1 MCAFFFL
8 LALAGGCYCVSL
20 SIMKYLVLVLFIFC
34 FELAAV
40 GQGEPAHLAPER
52 LCWVDSK
59 DFAER
64 DCSFLYEPGVR
75 VKINAPA
82 EGLMTPRKPVRLVF
96 YALPNGNSTEW
107 TFGKRMEEGDD
118 WHFDIQH
125 IGAQTRFLR
134 AVDTLHSYVVVY
146 LEAENRSWGAWRKAG
161 PGRDHIIKELVEQ
174 IALLF
179 SAGCSGEGC
188 SGAGCSSA
196 SCSSASRA
204 GAGCSGADCANQ
216 SMPQVE
222 LSSHSG
228 GGNFI
233 FGFMDACDS
242 LPDYLCRISFID
254 SDYNWDDERY
264 GPKLVRWLSGGAAA
278 TQHNT
283 SCVGPHNAAV
293 PATAAATHH
302 TAAVPATDAATHHT
316 AAVTATDAGTQ
327 HIGAR
332 PATQRQLFVACYKDY
347 VALYNGKPFV
357 SKKGGTWHRTKMMYN
372 YLRRHLEGAQWSRG
386 GGERAGQRGG
396 QCEPRAGQGA
406 KQCIVRRTWPCGE
419 KREEKCNWQHCG
431 QSNVTRTGQCYFYWK
446 KNREKKIYHTL
457 LVELNGFI
465 HSELVGTPL
474 EGDSYLFMG
483 PRAYDSPNFLR

>member
-1 MCAFFFL
+1 MKHYFWVLIIFSFVSA
-8 LALAGGCYCVSL
+8 AAG
-20 SIMKYLVLVLFIFC
+20 
-34 FELAAV
+34 
-40 GQGEPAHLAPER
+40 QQTPAQ

-64 DCSFLYEPGVR
+64 DCFFRYEPGVR
-75 VKINAPA
+75 VRINAPA
-82 EGLMTPRKPVRLVF
+82 ERLMTPRKPVRLIF

-161 PGRDHIIKELVEQ
+161 PGRDHIIKDLVEQ

-179 SAGCSGEGC
+179 SAGC
-188 SGAGCSSA
+188 AGA
-196 SCSSASRA
+196 SCA
-204 GAGCSGADCANQ
+204 GN
-216 SMPQVE
+216 SMPLVE
-222 LSSHSG
+222 LNSHSG

-264 GPKLVRWLSGGAAA
+264 GPKLVCWLSGGAAGNL
-278 TQHNT
+278 HNT
-283 SCVGPHNAAV
+283 SCAGPRN
-293 PATAAATHH
+293 T
-302 TAAVPATDAATHHT
+302 AVPATDAATHYS
-316 AAVTATDAGTQ
+316 
-327 HIGAR
+327 GAQ
-332 PATQRQLFVACYKDY
+332 PATPRQLFVACYKDY

-357 SKKGGTWHRTKMMYN
+357 SKKGGTWHRTQMMYN

-386 GGERAGQRGG
+386 AGES
-396 QCEPRAGQGA
+396 AGQGA

-419 KREEKCNWQHCG
+419 KREEKCNWQHGG
-431 QSNVTRTGQCYFYWK
+431 QCEEQRTGQCYFYWK
-446 KNREKKIYHTL
+446 KNREKKIYHTV

>member
-1 MCAFFFL
+1 MKHYFWVLIIFSF
-8 LALAGGCYCVSL
+8 VST
-20 SIMKYLVLVLFIFC
+20 
-34 FELAAV
+34 AV
-40 GQGEPAHLAPER
+40 GQGEPAHLAPAHLPAPAYLSAPAQ

-75 VKINAPA
+75 VRINAPA
-82 EGLMTPRKPVRLVF
+82 EGLMTPLKPVRLIF

-161 PGRDHIIKELVEQ
+161 PGRDHIIKDLVEQ

-179 SAGCSGEGC
+179 SANSSGANCAGSGC
-188 SGAGCSSA
+188 SGASSSGA
-196 SCSSASRA
+196 SS
-204 GAGCSGADCANQ
+204 SGADCAGN
-216 SMPQVE
+216 SMPLVE
-222 LSSHSG
+222 LNSHSG

-264 GPKLVRWLSGGAAA
+264 GPKLVRWLSGGAA
-278 TQHNT
+278 
-283 SCVGPHNAAV
+283 
-293 PATAAATHH
+293 
-302 TAAVPATDAATHHT
+302 
-316 AAVTATDAGTQ
+316 GTQ
-327 HIGAR
+327 HTGAQ
-332 PATQRQLFVACYKDY
+332 PATPRQLFVACYKDY

-386 GGERAGQRGG
+386 GGESAGQRG
-396 QCEPRAGQGA
+396 
-406 KQCIVRRTWPCGE
+406 KQCVVRRTWPCGE
-419 KREEKCNWQHCG
+419 KREEKCNWQHGG
-431 QSNVTRTGQCYFYWK
+431 QSNVPRTGQCYFYWK
-446 KNREKKIYHTL
+446 KNREKKIYHTV

>member
-1 MCAFFFL
+1 
-8 LALAGGCYCVSL
+8 
-20 SIMKYLVLVLFIFC
+20 MKYLVLVIFIFC

-40 GQGEPAHLAPER
+40 GQGEPAHLAPAHLPAPAYLSAPAL

-64 DCSFLYEPGVR
+64 DCFFRYEPGVR
-75 VKINAPA
+75 VRINAPA
-82 EGLMTPRKPVRLVF
+82 ERLMTPRKPVRLIF
-96 YALPNGNSTEW
+96 YTLPNGNSTEW
-107 TFGKRMEEGDD
+107 TFGKRMGQGDD

-134 AVDTLHSYVVVY
+134 AVDTLHNYVVVY

-161 PGRDHIIKELVEQ
+161 PGRDLIIKELVEQ

-179 SAGCSGEGC
+179 SADC
-188 SGAGCSSA
+188 SGAGCSGE
-196 SCSSASRA
+196 SS
-204 GAGCSGADCANQ
+204 SGADCAGN
-216 SMPQVE
+216 SMPLVE
-222 LSSHSG
+222 LNSHSG
-228 GGNFI
+228 GGDFI

-264 GPKLVRWLSGGAAA
+264 GPKLVCWLSGGAAGN
-278 TQHNT
+278 QHNS
-283 SCVGPHNAAV
+283 SCAGPRNTAV
-293 PATAAATHH
+293 L
-302 TAAVPATDAATHHT
+302 ATDAATP
-316 AAVTATDAGTQ
+316 
-327 HIGAR
+327 HIGGQ
-332 PATQRQLFVACYKDY
+332 PATPRQLFVACYKDY

-386 GGERAGQRGG
+386 GGESAGQRG
-396 QCEPRAGQGA
+396 
-406 KQCIVRRTWPCGE
+406 KQCIVRSAGSRGLQ
-419 KREEKCNWQHCG
+419 REVQRSG
-431 QSNVTRTGQCYFYWK
+431 QGTKKHIVRRGGSCAGQCYFYWK
-446 KNREKKIYHTL
+446 KNREKKIYHTV

>member
-1 MCAFFFL
+1 MKHYFWVLIIFSFVSA
-8 LALAGGCYCVSL
+8 AAG
-20 SIMKYLVLVLFIFC
+20 
-34 FELAAV
+34 
-40 GQGEPAHLAPER
+40 QQTPAQ

-75 VKINAPA
+75 VRINAPA
-82 EGLMTPRKPVRLVF
+82 EGLMTPRKPVRLIF

-107 TFGKRMEEGDD
+107 TFGKRMGQGDD

-161 PGRDHIIKELVEQ
+161 PGRDHIIKDLVEQ

-179 SAGCSGEGC
+179 SANS
-188 SGAGCSSA
+188 
-196 SCSSASRA
+196 
-204 GAGCSGADCANQ
+204 SGADCANQ

-222 LSSHSG
+222 LNSHSG

-264 GPKLVRWLSGGAAA
+264 GPKLVRWLSGGAAG
-278 TQHNT
+278 TPHNT
-283 SCVGPHNAAV
+283 SCAGPRN
-293 PATAAATHH
+293 T
-302 TAAVPATDAATHHT
+302 AVPATDAGNQHT
-316 AAVTATDAGTQ
+316 C
-327 HIGAR
+327 AR

-372 YLRRHLEGAQWSRG
+372 YLRRHLEGAQWSRD
-386 GGERAGQRGG
+386 GGESAGQRG
-396 QCEPRAGQGA
+396 

-419 KREEKCNWQHCG
+419 KREEKCNWQHGG
-431 QSNVTRTGQCYFYWK
+431 QCEEQRTGQCYFYWK
-446 KNREKKIYHTL
+446 KNREKKIYHTV

-465 HSELVGTPL
+465 HSELVGTPQ

>member
-1 MCAFFFL
+1 
-8 LALAGGCYCVSL
+8 
-20 SIMKYLVLVLFIFC
+20 
-34 FELAAV
+34 
-40 GQGEPAHLAPER
+40 
-52 LCWVDSK
+52 
-59 DFAER
+59 
-64 DCSFLYEPGVR
+64 
-75 VKINAPA
+75 
-82 EGLMTPRKPVRLVF
+82 MTPRKPVRLIF

-107 TFGKRMEEGDD
+107 TFGKRMEQGDD

-161 PGRDHIIKELVEQ
+161 PGRDHIIKDLVEQ

-179 SAGCSGEGC
+179 SANS
-188 SGAGCSSA
+188 SGANC
-196 SCSSASRA
+196 A
-204 GAGCSGADCANQ
+204 GAGCSGASSSGASSSGADCAGN
-216 SMPQVE
+216 SMPLVE
-222 LSSHSG
+222 LNSHSG
-228 GGNFI
+228 GGDFI

-264 GPKLVRWLSGGAAA
+264 GPKLVCWLSGGAAGN
-278 TQHNT
+278 QHNS
-283 SCVGPHNAAV
+283 SCAGPRNTAV
-293 PATAAATHH
+293 L
-302 TAAVPATDAATHHT
+302 ATDAATP
-316 AAVTATDAGTQ
+316 
-327 HIGAR
+327 HIGGQ
-332 PATQRQLFVACYKDY
+332 PATPRQLFVACYKDY

-386 GGERAGQRGG
+386 GGESAGQRG
-396 QCEPRAGQGA
+396 EQGA
-406 KQCIVRRTWPCGE
+406 KQCIVRRA
-419 KREEKCNWQHCG
+419 
-431 QSNVTRTGQCYFYWK
+431 GQCYFYCK
-446 KNREKKIYHTL
+446 KNREKKIYHTV

>member
-1 MCAFFFL
+1 MKHYFWVLIIFSFVSTA
-8 LALAGGCYCVSL
+8 AG
-20 SIMKYLVLVLFIFC
+20 
-34 FELAAV
+34 
-40 GQGEPAHLAPER
+40 QQTPAQ

-75 VKINAPA
+75 VRINAPA
-82 EGLMTPRKPVRLVF
+82 EVLMTPRKPVRLIF

-107 TFGKRMEEGDD
+107 TFGKRMEQGDD

-125 IGAQTRFLR
+125 IGAQSRFLR
-134 AVDTLHSYVVVY
+134 AMDTLHSYVVVY

-161 PGRDHIIKELVEQ
+161 PWRDHIIKELVEQ

-264 GPKLVRWLSGGAAA
+264 GPKLVRWLSGGDAGN
-278 TQHNT
+278 QHNS
-283 SCVGPHNAAV
+283 SCAGPRNTAV
-293 PATAAATHH
+293 PATDAATHH
-302 TAAVPATDAATHHT
+302 TAAVPATDAATHQT
-316 AAVTATDAGTQ
+316 
-327 HIGAR
+327 GAQ
-332 PATQRQLFVACYKDY
+332 PATPRQLFVACYKDY

-372 YLRRHLEGAQWSRG
+372 YLRRHLKGAQWSRG
-386 GGERAGQRGG
+386 GGDS
-396 QCEPRAGQGA
+396 AGQGA
-406 KQCIVRRTWPCGE
+406 KQCIVRRTWPFGE
-419 KREEKCNWQHCG
+419 KREEKSNWQHGG
-431 QSNVTRTGQCYFYWK
+431 QSNVPRTGQCYFYWK
-446 KNREKKIYHTL
+446 KNREKKIYHTV

>member
-1 MCAFFFL
+1 
-8 LALAGGCYCVSL
+8 
-20 SIMKYLVLVLFIFC
+20 
-34 FELAAV
+34 
-40 GQGEPAHLAPER
+40 
-52 LCWVDSK
+52 
-59 DFAER
+59 
-64 DCSFLYEPGVR
+64 
-75 VKINAPA
+75 
-82 EGLMTPRKPVRLVF
+82 MTPRKPVRLIF

-107 TFGKRMEEGDD
+107 TFGKRMEQGDD

-161 PGRDHIIKELVEQ
+161 PGRDHIIKDLVEQ

-179 SAGCSGEGC
+179 SAGC
-188 SGAGCSSA
+188 AGA
-196 SCSSASRA
+196 SCA
-204 GAGCSGADCANQ
+204 GN
-216 SMPQVE
+216 SMPLVE
-222 LSSHSG
+222 LNSHSG
-228 GGNFI
+228 GGDFI

-264 GPKLVRWLSGGAAA
+264 GPKLVRWLSGGDTAN
-278 TQHNT
+278 QHT
-283 SCVGPHNAAV
+283 
-293 PATAAATHH
+293 
-302 TAAVPATDAATHHT
+302 
-316 AAVTATDAGTQ
+316 
-327 HIGAR
+327 GAQ

-386 GGERAGQRGG
+386 GGESAGQRGK
-396 QCEPRAGQGA
+396 QGA

-419 KREEKCNWQHCG
+419 KREEKCNWQHGG
-431 QSNVTRTGQCYFYWK
+431 QSNVPRTGQCYFYWK
-446 KNREKKIYHTL
+446 KNREKKIYHTVL
-457 LVELNGFI
+457 LELNGFI

>member
-1 MCAFFFL
+1 MKHYFWVLIIFSFVSTA
-8 LALAGGCYCVSL
+8 AG
-20 SIMKYLVLVLFIFC
+20 
-34 FELAAV
+34 
-40 GQGEPAHLAPER
+40 QQTPAQ
-52 LCWVDSK
+52 LCWGDSK

-64 DCSFLYEPGVR
+64 DCYFRYEPGVR
-75 VKINAPA
+75 VRINAPA
-82 EGLMTPRKPVRLVF
+82 EGLMTPRKPVRLIF

-146 LEAENRSWGAWRKAG
+146 LEAEKRSWGAWRKAG
-161 PGRDHIIKELVEQ
+161 PGRDLIIKELVEQ

-179 SAGCSGEGC
+179 SS
-188 SGAGCSSA
+188 GCSSA
-196 SCSSASRA
+196 SCS
-204 GAGCSGADCANQ
+204 GADCAGN
-216 SMPQVE
+216 SMPLVE
-222 LSSHSG
+222 LNSHSG

-264 GPKLVRWLSGGAAA
+264 GPKLVRWLSGGAAG
-278 TQHNT
+278 TPHNT
-283 SCVGPHNAAV
+283 SCAGPRN
-293 PATAAATHH
+293 T
-302 TAAVPATDAATHHT
+302 
-316 AAVTATDAGTQ
+316 AVTATDAGNQ
-327 HIGAR
+327 HTCAR

-386 GGERAGQRGG
+386 GGERAGKRAEQREPRAG
-396 QCEPRAGQGA
+396 QCEPRAGQRA
-406 KQCIVRRTWPCGE
+406 KQCIVRRA
-419 KREEKCNWQHCG
+419 
-431 QSNVTRTGQCYFYWK
+431 GQCYFYWK
-446 KNREKKIYHTL
+446 KNREKKIYHTV

-465 HSELVGTPL
+465 HSELVWTPQ
-474 EGDSYLFMG
+474 EGESYLFMG

>member
-1 MCAFFFL
+1 MKHYFWVLIIFSFVSTAAGQQAPAQQL
-8 LALAGGCYCVSL
+8 SPAL
-20 SIMKYLVLVLFIFC
+20 
-34 FELAAV
+34 
-40 GQGEPAHLAPER
+40 

-64 DCSFLYEPGVR
+64 DCFFRYEPGVR

-82 EGLMTPRKPVRLVF
+82 EGLMTPRKPVRLIF

-161 PGRDHIIKELVEQ
+161 PGRDHIIKALVEQ

-179 SAGCSGEGC
+179 SAGCSSASCAGAGC
-188 SGAGCSSA
+188 SGAGCSGA
-196 SCSSASRA
+196 SS
-204 GAGCSGADCANQ
+204 SGADCANQ

-222 LSSHSG
+222 LNSHSG

-242 LPDYLCRISFID
+242 LPDYLWRISFID

-264 GPKLVRWLSGGAAA
+264 GPKLVRWLSGGDAGN
-278 TQHNT
+278 QHNS
-283 SCVGPHNAAV
+283 SCAGPRNTAV
-293 PATAAATHH
+293 L
-302 TAAVPATDAATHHT
+302 ATDAATP
-316 AAVTATDAGTQ
+316 
-327 HIGAR
+327 HIGGQ
-332 PATQRQLFVACYKDY
+332 PATPRQLFVACYKDY

-386 GGERAGQRGG
+386 GGESAGQRG
-396 QCEPRAGQGA
+396 
-406 KQCIVRRTWPCGE
+406 KQCVVRRTWPCGE
-419 KREEKCNWQHCG
+419 KREEKCNWQHGG
-431 QSNVTRTGQCYFYWK
+431 QREEQRTGQCYFYWK
-446 KNREKKIYHTL
+446 KNREKKIYHTV

-465 HSELVGTPL
+465 HSELVGTPQ

>member
-1 MCAFFFL
+1 MKHYFWVLIIFSF
-8 LALAGGCYCVSL
+8 VST
-20 SIMKYLVLVLFIFC
+20 
-34 FELAAV
+34 AV
-40 GQGEPAHLAPER
+40 GQGEPAHLTPAHLPAPAYLSAPAL

-64 DCSFLYEPGVR
+64 DCFFRYEPGVR
-75 VKINAPA
+75 VRINAPA
-82 EGLMTPRKPVRLVF
+82 ERLMTPRKPVRLIF
-96 YALPNGNSTEW
+96 YTLPNGNSTEW
-107 TFGKRMEEGDD
+107 TFGKRMEQGDD

-179 SAGCSGEGC
+179 SAAC
-188 SGAGCSSA
+188 AGA
-196 SCSSASRA
+196 SCA
-204 GAGCSGADCANQ
+204 GAA
-216 SMPQVE
+216 MPLVE
-222 LSSHSG
+222 LNSHSG
-228 GGNFI
+228 GGDFI

-264 GPKLVRWLSGGAAA
+264 GPKLVCWLSGGAAGN
-278 TQHNT
+278 QHNS
-283 SCVGPHNAAV
+283 SCAGPRNTAV
-293 PATAAATHH
+293 L
-302 TAAVPATDAATHHT
+302 ATDAATP
-316 AAVTATDAGTQ
+316 
-327 HIGAR
+327 HIGGQ
-332 PATQRQLFVACYKDY
+332 PATPRQLFVACYKDY

-372 YLRRHLEGAQWSRG
+372 YLRKHLEGAQWSRG
-386 GGERAGQRGG
+386 AGES
-396 QCEPRAGQGA
+396 AGQGS
-406 KQCIVRRTWPCGE
+406 KQCIVRSAGSRGLQ
-419 KREEKCNWQHCG
+419 REVQRSG
-431 QSNVTRTGQCYFYWK
+431 QGTKKHIVRRGGSCAGQCYFYWK
-446 KNREKKIYHTL
+446 KNREKKIYHTV

>member
-1 MCAFFFL
+1 MKHYFWVLIIFSF
-8 LALAGGCYCVSL
+8 VST
-20 SIMKYLVLVLFIFC
+20 
-34 FELAAV
+34 AV
-40 GQGEPAHLAPER
+40 GQGEPAHLAPAHLAVSAHLAPTQQQLTPAQ

-75 VKINAPA
+75 VRINAPA
-82 EGLMTPRKPVRLVF
+82 EGLMTPRKPVRLIF

-146 LEAENRSWGAWRKAG
+146 LEAENRTWGAWRKAG
-161 PGRDHIIKELVEQ
+161 PGRDLIIKQLVEQ
-174 IALLF
+174 IASLF
-179 SAGCSGEGC
+179 SS
-188 SGAGCSSA
+188 GCSSA
-196 SCSSASRA
+196 GCA
-204 GAGCSGADCANQ
+204 GAA
-216 SMPQVE
+216 MPLVE
-222 LSSHSG
+222 LNSHSG

-242 LPDYLCRISFID
+242 LPDYLWRISFID

-264 GPKLVRWLSGGAAA
+264 GTKLVRWLSGGAAG
-278 TQHNT
+278 TPHNT
-283 SCVGPHNAAV
+283 SCAGPRN
-293 PATAAATHH
+293 T
-302 TAAVPATDAATHHT
+302 
-316 AAVTATDAGTQ
+316 AVTATDAGNP
-327 HIGAR
+327 HIGAQ

-357 SKKGGTWHRTKMMYN
+357 SKKGGTWHRTQMMYN
-372 YLRRHLEGAQWSRG
+372 YLRKHLEGAQWSRG
-386 GGERAGQRGG
+386 AGES
-396 QCEPRAGQGA
+396 AGQGA

-419 KREEKCNWQHCG
+419 KREEKCNWQHGG
-431 QSNVTRTGQCYFYWK
+431 QREEQRTGQCYFYWK
-446 KNREKKIYHTL
+446 KNREKKIYHTV

-465 HSELVGTPL
+465 HSELVGTPQ

>member
-1 MCAFFFL
+1 
-8 LALAGGCYCVSL
+8 
-20 SIMKYLVLVLFIFC
+20 MKYLVLVLFIFC
-34 FELAAV
+34 FESAAVGQQAPAHLAPTQQQLAAAGQQAPTHLVTAQQQLAAV
-40 GQGEPAHLAPER
+40 GQKAPAHLPPAQ

-64 DCSFLYEPGVR
+64 DYSFLYEPGVR
-75 VKINAPA
+75 VRINAPA
-82 EGLMTPRKPVRLVF
+82 EGLMTPRKPVRLIF

-161 PGRDHIIKELVEQ
+161 PGRDLIIKQLVEQ

-179 SAGCSGEGC
+179 SANSSGANCAGAGC
-188 SGAGCSSA
+188 SGAGCSGA
-196 SCSSASRA
+196 SSSGASS
-204 GAGCSGADCANQ
+204 SGADCDGN

-222 LSSHSG
+222 LNSHSG

-264 GPKLVRWLSGGAAA
+264 GPKLVRWLSGGDAGNQHNSSCAGPRNTA
-278 TQHNT
+278 VTATATGTQHT
-283 SCVGPHNAAV
+283 GAQ
-293 PATAAATHH
+293 
-302 TAAVPATDAATHHT
+302 PATDAGNQHT
-316 AAVTATDAGTQ
+316 
-327 HIGAR
+327 GAQ
-332 PATQRQLFVACYKDY
+332 PATPRQLFVACYKDY

-372 YLRRHLEGAQWSRG
+372 YLRRHLKGAQWSRG
-386 GGERAGQRGG
+386 GGESAGQGGG
-396 QCEPRAGQGA
+396 QCEPRVGQSGGQSEPRGGQFEHRARQGA
-406 KQCIVRRTWPCGE
+406 KQCIVRRG
-419 KREEKCNWQHCG
+419 G
-431 QSNVTRTGQCYFYWK
+431 SYAGQCYFYWK
-446 KNREKKIYHTL
+446 KNREKKIYHTV

-474 EGDSYLFMG
+474 EGDSYLFMA

>member
-1 MCAFFFL
+1 MKHYFWVLIIFSFVSA
-8 LALAGGCYCVSL
+8 AAG
-20 SIMKYLVLVLFIFC
+20 
-34 FELAAV
+34 
-40 GQGEPAHLAPER
+40 QQTPAQ

-75 VKINAPA
+75 VRINAPA
-82 EGLMTPRKPVRLVF
+82 EGLMTPRKPVRLIF

-107 TFGKRMEEGDD
+107 TFGKRMEQGDD
-118 WHFDIQH
+118 WHCDIQH

-161 PGRDHIIKELVEQ
+161 PGRDLIIKDLVEQ
-174 IALLF
+174 IALLL
-179 SAGCSGEGC
+179 SAGCA
-188 SGAGCSSA
+188 GAG
-196 SCSSASRA
+196 RA
-204 GAGCSGADCANQ
+204 GAA
-216 SMPQVE
+216 MPLVE
-222 LSSHSG
+222 LNSHSG

-264 GPKLVRWLSGGAAA
+264 GPKLVRWLSGGDAGN
-278 TQHNT
+278 QHIGAQ
-283 SCVGPHNAAV
+283 S
-293 PATAAATHH
+293 
-302 TAAVPATDAATHHT
+302 ATDAATHHT
-316 AAVTATDAGTQ
+316 
-327 HIGAR
+327 GAQ
-332 PATQRQLFVACYKDY
+332 PATQRQLFVACYKDF

-357 SKKGGTWHRTKMMYN
+357 SKKGGTWHRTQMMYN

-386 GGERAGQRGG
+386 GGESAGKRAEQREPRAG
-396 QCEPRAGQGA
+396 QCEPRAGQRA
-406 KQCIVRRTWPCGE
+406 KQCIVRRA
-419 KREEKCNWQHCG
+419 
-431 QSNVTRTGQCYFYWK
+431 GQCYFYWK
-446 KNREKKIYHTL
+446 KNREKKIYHTV

-465 HSELVGTPL
+465 HSELVGTPQ

>member
-1 MCAFFFL
+1 MKHYFWVLIIFSF
-8 LALAGGCYCVSL
+8 VST
-20 SIMKYLVLVLFIFC
+20 
-34 FELAAV
+34 AV
-40 GQGEPAHLAPER
+40 GQGEPAHLAPAHLPAPAYLSAPAL

-64 DCSFLYEPGVR
+64 DCFFRYEPGVR
-75 VKINAPA
+75 VRINAPA

-134 AVDTLHSYVVVY
+134 AVDTLHNYVVVY

-161 PGRDHIIKELVEQ
+161 PGRDLIIRQLVEQ

-179 SAGCSGEGC
+179 SSGCSCVSC
-188 SGAGCSSA
+188 SSADCSSA
-196 SCSSASRA
+196 SCA
-204 GAGCSGADCANQ
+204 GASCSGASCSGADCAGN

-222 LSSHSG
+222 LNSHSG

-264 GPKLVRWLSGGAAA
+264 GPKLVRWLSGGDTGNLHIGA
-278 TQHNT
+278 Q
-283 SCVGPHNAAV
+283 
-293 PATAAATHH
+293 
-302 TAAVPATDAATHHT
+302 PATDAATHHT

-327 HIGAR
+327 HIGAQ

-347 VALYNGKPFV
+347 VALYNGKPFI

-372 YLRRHLEGAQWSRG
+372 YLRRHLEGAQWSHD
-386 GGERAGQRGG
+386 GGESAGQRGG
-396 QCEPRAGQGA
+396 QCEPRVGQSGGQSEPRGGQFEHRARQGA
-406 KQCIVRRTWPCGE
+406 KQCIVRRG
-419 KREEKCNWQHCG
+419 G
-431 QSNVTRTGQCYFYWK
+431 SYAGQCYFYWK
-446 KNREKKIYHTL
+446 KNREKKIYHTV

-483 PRAYDSPNFLR
+483 PRSYDSPNFLR

>member
-1 MCAFFFL
+1 MDL
-8 LALAGGCYCVSL
+8 PSKVPPALPRGCYCVSL
-20 SIMKYLVLVLFIFC
+20 CVMKHYFWVLIIFS
-34 FELAAV
+34 FVSAAA
-40 GQGEPAHLAPER
+40 GQQTPAQ

-75 VKINAPA
+75 VRINAPA
-82 EGLMTPRKPVRLVF
+82 EGLMTPRKPVRLIF

-161 PGRDHIIKELVEQ
+161 PGRDLIIKELVEQ
-174 IALLF
+174 IASLF
-179 SAGCSGEGC
+179 SS
-188 SGAGCSSA
+188 GCSSA
-196 SCSSASRA
+196 SCA
-204 GAGCSGADCANQ
+204 GAA
-216 SMPQVE
+216 MPLVE
-222 LSSHSG
+222 LNSHSG

-264 GPKLVRWLSGGAAA
+264 GPKLVRWLSGGDAGN
-278 TQHNT
+278 QHNT
-283 SCVGPHNAAV
+283 SCAGPRN
-293 PATAAATHH
+293 T
-302 TAAVPATDAATHHT
+302 AVPATDAATHHT
-316 AAVTATDAGTQ
+316 ATVPATDAATP
-327 HIGAR
+327 HIGGQ
-332 PATQRQLFVACYKDY
+332 PATPRQLFVACYKDY

-357 SKKGGTWHRTKMMYN
+357 SKKGGTWHRTQMMYN

-386 GGERAGQRGG
+386 AGES
-396 QCEPRAGQGA
+396 AGQGA

-419 KREEKCNWQHCG
+419 KREEKCNWQHGG
-431 QSNVTRTGQCYFYWK
+431 QREEQRTGQCYFYWK
-446 KNREKKIYHTL
+446 KNREKKIYHTV

>member
-1 MCAFFFL
+1 MKHYFWVLIIFSFVSA
-8 LALAGGCYCVSL
+8 AAG
-20 SIMKYLVLVLFIFC
+20 
-34 FELAAV
+34 
-40 GQGEPAHLAPER
+40 QQTPAQ

-75 VKINAPA
+75 VRINAPA
-82 EGLMTPRKPVRLVF
+82 EGLMTPRKPVRLIF

-134 AVDTLHSYVVVY
+134 AVDTLHSYVAVY

-161 PGRDHIIKELVEQ
+161 PGRDLIIKQLVEQ

-179 SAGCSGEGC
+179 SADC
-188 SGAGCSSA
+188 SGAGCSGE
-196 SCSSASRA
+196 SS
-204 GAGCSGADCANQ
+204 SGADCAGN
-216 SMPQVE
+216 SMPLVE
-222 LSSHSG
+222 LNSHSG

-254 SDYNWDDERY
+254 SDYNWNDERY
-264 GPKLVRWLSGGAAA
+264 GLKLVRWLSGGAA
-278 TQHNT
+278 
-283 SCVGPHNAAV
+283 G
-293 PATAAATHH
+293 THH
-302 TAAVPATDAATHHT
+302 TGAQPAT
-316 AAVTATDAGTQ
+316 
-327 HIGAR
+327 
-332 PATQRQLFVACYKDY
+332 PRQLFVACYKDY

-372 YLRRHLEGAQWSRG
+372 YLRKHLEGAQWSRG
-386 GGERAGQRGG
+386 AGDSAVQSGG
-396 QCEPRAGQGA
+396 QCEPRAVQGA
-406 KQCIVRRTWPCGE
+406 KQCIVRRA
-419 KREEKCNWQHCG
+419 
-431 QSNVTRTGQCYFYWK
+431 GQCYFYWK
-446 KNREKKIYHTL
+446 KNREKKIYHTV

-465 HSELVGTPL
+465 HSELVGTPQ

>member
-1 MCAFFFL
+1 MKHYFWVLIIFSF
-8 LALAGGCYCVSL
+8 VST
-20 SIMKYLVLVLFIFC
+20 
-34 FELAAV
+34 AV
-40 GQGEPAHLAPER
+40 GQGEPAHLAPAHLPAPAYLSAPAL

-64 DCSFLYEPGVR
+64 DCFFRYEPGVR
-75 VKINAPA
+75 VRINAPA
-82 EGLMTPRKPVRLVF
+82 ERLMTPRKPVRLIF
-96 YALPNGNSTEW
+96 YTLPNGNSTEW
-107 TFGKRMEEGDD
+107 TFGKRMEQGDD

-161 PGRDHIIKELVEQ
+161 PGRDLIIKDLVEQ

-179 SAGCSGEGC
+179 SAGC
-188 SGAGCSSA
+188 AGA
-196 SCSSASRA
+196 SCA
-204 GAGCSGADCANQ
+204 GN
-216 SMPQVE
+216 SMPLVE
-222 LSSHSG
+222 LNSHSG
-228 GGNFI
+228 GGDFI

-264 GPKLVRWLSGGAAA
+264 GPKLVCWLSGGAAGN
-278 TQHNT
+278 QHNS
-283 SCVGPHNAAV
+283 SCAGPRNTAV
-293 PATAAATHH
+293 L
-302 TAAVPATDAATHHT
+302 ATDAATP
-316 AAVTATDAGTQ
+316 
-327 HIGAR
+327 HIGGQ
-332 PATQRQLFVACYKDY
+332 PATPRQLFVACYKDY

-386 GGERAGQRGG
+386 GGESAGQRG
-396 QCEPRAGQGA
+396 
-406 KQCIVRRTWPCGE
+406 KQCIVRSAGSRGLQ
-419 KREEKCNWQHCG
+419 REVQRSG
-431 QSNVTRTGQCYFYWK
+431 QGTKKHIVRRGGSCAGQCYFYWK

-465 HSELVGTPL
+465 HSELVGTPQ
-474 EGDSYLFMG
+474 EGESYLFMG

>member
-1 MCAFFFL
+1 MDL
-8 LALAGGCYCVSL
+8 PSKVPPALPRGCYCVSL
-20 SIMKYLVLVLFIFC
+20 CVMKHYFWVLIIFS
-34 FELAAV
+34 FVSAAA
-40 GQGEPAHLAPER
+40 GQQTPAQ

-75 VKINAPA
+75 VRINAPA
-82 EGLMTPRKPVRLVF
+82 EGLMTPRKPVRLIF

-161 PGRDHIIKELVEQ
+161 PGRDLIIKELVEQ
-174 IALLF
+174 IASLF
-179 SAGCSGEGC
+179 SS
-188 SGAGCSSA
+188 GCSSA
-196 SCSSASRA
+196 SCA
-204 GAGCSGADCANQ
+204 GAA
-216 SMPQVE
+216 MPLVE
-222 LSSHSG
+222 LNSHSG

-264 GPKLVRWLSGGAAA
+264 GPKLVRWLSGGDAGN
-278 TQHNT
+278 QHNS
-283 SCVGPHNAAV
+283 SCAGPRN
-293 PATAAATHH
+293 T
-302 TAAVPATDAATHHT
+302 AVPATDAGNQHT
-316 AAVTATDAGTQ
+316 
-327 HIGAR
+327 GAQ
-332 PATQRQLFVACYKDY
+332 PATPRQLFVACYKDY

-357 SKKGGTWHRTKMMYN
+357 SQKGGTWHRTKMMYN

-386 GGERAGQRGG
+386 AGES
-396 QCEPRAGQGA
+396 AGQGA

-419 KREEKCNWQHCG
+419 KREEKCNWQHGG
-431 QSNVTRTGQCYFYWK
+431 QREEQRTGQCYFYWK
-446 KNREKKIYHTL
+446 KNREKKIYHTV

>member
-1 MCAFFFL
+1 
-8 LALAGGCYCVSL
+8 
-20 SIMKYLVLVLFIFC
+20 
-34 FELAAV
+34 
-40 GQGEPAHLAPER
+40 
-52 LCWVDSK
+52 
-59 DFAER
+59 
-64 DCSFLYEPGVR
+64 
-75 VKINAPA
+75 
-82 EGLMTPRKPVRLVF
+82 MTPRKPVRLIF

-107 TFGKRMEEGDD
+107 TFGKRIEQGDD

-134 AVDTLHSYVVVY
+134 AVDILHSYVVVY

-188 SGAGCSSA
+188 SGEGCSGAGCSSA
-196 SCSSASRA
+196 SCA

-222 LSSHSG
+222 LNSHSG

-264 GPKLVRWLSGGAAA
+264 GPKLVRWLSGGDAGN
-278 TQHNT
+278 QHNT
-283 SCVGPHNAAV
+283 SCAGPRN
-293 PATAAATHH
+293 T
-302 TAAVPATDAATHHT
+302 AVPATDAATHHT
-316 AAVTATDAGTQ
+316 AAVPATDAGNQ
-327 HIGAR
+327 HTGAQ
-332 PATQRQLFVACYKDY
+332 PATPRQLFVACYKDY

-386 GGERAGQRGG
+386 AGESAGQRGG

-406 KQCIVRRTWPCGE
+406 KQCVVRRTWPCGE
-419 KREEKCNWQHCG
+419 KCEDKCNWQHGG
-431 QSNVTRTGQCYFYWK
+431 QREEQRTGQCYFYWK
-446 KNREKKIYHTL
+446 KNREKKIYHTV

-483 PRAYDSPNFLR
+483 PRAYYSPNFLR

>member
-1 MCAFFFL
+1 
-8 LALAGGCYCVSL
+8 
-20 SIMKYLVLVLFIFC
+20 
-34 FELAAV
+34 
-40 GQGEPAHLAPER
+40 
-52 LCWVDSK
+52 
-59 DFAER
+59 
-64 DCSFLYEPGVR
+64 
-75 VKINAPA
+75 
-82 EGLMTPRKPVRLVF
+82 MTPRKPVRLIF

-107 TFGKRMEEGDD
+107 TFGKRMEQGDD

-179 SAGCSGEGC
+179 SS
-188 SGAGCSSA
+188 GCSSA
-196 SCSSASRA
+196 SCA
-204 GAGCSGADCANQ
+204 GADCAGN
-216 SMPQVE
+216 SMPLVE
-222 LSSHSG
+222 LNSHSG

-264 GPKLVRWLSGGAAA
+264 GPKLVRWLSGGDAGN
-278 TQHNT
+278 QHNT
-283 SCVGPHNAAV
+283 PCDGPRN
-293 PATAAATHH
+293 T
-302 TAAVPATDAATHHT
+302 AVPATDAATHHT

-327 HIGAR
+327 HIGAQ
-332 PATQRQLFVACYKDY
+332 PATPRQLFVACYKDY

-372 YLRRHLEGAQWSRG
+372 YLRRHLKGAQWSRG
-386 GGERAGQRGG
+386 GGDSAGQRGG
-396 QCEPRAGQGA
+396 QCEPRVGQRGGQSEPRGGQFEHRAGQGT
-406 KQCIVRRTWPCGE
+406 KKHIVRRGGSCA
-419 KREEKCNWQHCG
+419 
-431 QSNVTRTGQCYFYWK
+431 GQCYFYWK
-446 KNREKKIYHTL
+446 KNREKKIYHTV

>member
-1 MCAFFFL
+1 
-8 LALAGGCYCVSL
+8 
-20 SIMKYLVLVLFIFC
+20 MKYLVLVIFIFC
-34 FELAAV
+34 FESASV
-40 GQGEPAHLAPER
+40 GQGASAHLAPAHLPAPAYLSAPAQ

-75 VKINAPA
+75 VRINAPA
-82 EGLMTPRKPVRLVF
+82 EVLMTPRKPVRLIF

-107 TFGKRMEEGDD
+107 TFGKRMEQGDD

-125 IGAQTRFLR
+125 IGAQSRFLR
-134 AVDTLHSYVVVY
+134 AMDTLHSYVVVY

-161 PGRDHIIKELVEQ
+161 PWRDHIIKELVEQ

-179 SAGCSGEGC
+179 SANS
-188 SGAGCSSA
+188 
-196 SCSSASRA
+196 
-204 GAGCSGADCANQ
+204 SGADCANQ

-222 LSSHSG
+222 LNSHSG

-264 GPKLVRWLSGGAAA
+264 GPKLVRWLSGG
-278 TQHNT
+278 
-283 SCVGPHNAAV
+283 
-293 PATAAATHH
+293 
-302 TAAVPATDAATHHT
+302 
-316 AAVTATDAGTQ
+316 DAGNP
-327 HIGAR
+327 HIGAQ

-372 YLRRHLEGAQWSRG
+372 YLRRHLKGAQWSRG
-386 GGERAGQRGG
+386 GGDSAGQRGG
-396 QCEPRAGQGA
+396 QCEPRVGQSGGQSEPRGGQFEHRARQGA
-406 KQCIVRRTWPCGE
+406 KQCIVRRG
-419 KREEKCNWQHCG
+419 G
-431 QSNVTRTGQCYFYWK
+431 SYAGQCYFYWK
-446 KNREKKIYHTL
+446 KNREKKIYHTV

-465 HSELVGTPL
+465 HSELVGTPQ

>member
-1 MCAFFFL
+1 MKHYFWVLIIFSFVSTA
-8 LALAGGCYCVSL
+8 AGQQTPAQQL
-20 SIMKYLVLVLFIFC
+20 S
-34 FELAAV
+34 
-40 GQGEPAHLAPER
+40 PAQ

-64 DCSFLYEPGVR
+64 DCYFRYEPGVR
-75 VKINAPA
+75 VRINAPA
-82 EGLMTPRKPVRLVF
+82 EGLMTPRKPVRLIF

-134 AVDTLHSYVVVY
+134 TVDTLHSYVVVY

-161 PGRDHIIKELVEQ
+161 PGRDLIIKQLVEQ

-179 SAGCSGEGC
+179 SANS
-188 SGAGCSSA
+188 SGANCAGA
-196 SCSSASRA
+196 SCA
-204 GAGCSGADCANQ
+204 GADCANQ

-222 LSSHSG
+222 LNSHSG

-242 LPDYLCRISFID
+242 LPDYLWHISFID
-254 SDYNWDDERY
+254 SDYNWDDEHY
-264 GPKLVRWLSGGAAA
+264 GPKLVRWLSGG
-278 TQHNT
+278 
-283 SCVGPHNAAV
+283 
-293 PATAAATHH
+293 
-302 TAAVPATDAATHHT
+302 
-316 AAVTATDAGTQ
+316 DAGNP
-327 HIGAR
+327 HIGGQ

-357 SKKGGTWHRTKMMYN
+357 SKKGGTWHRTQMMYN
-372 YLRRHLEGAQWSRG
+372 YLRKHLEGAQWSRS
-386 GGERAGQRGG
+386 GGEYAGQRT
-396 QCEPRAGQGA
+396 
-406 KQCIVRRTWPCGE
+406 KQCIVR
-419 KREEKCNWQHCG
+419 
-431 QSNVTRTGQCYFYWK
+431 RTGQCYFYWK
-446 KNREKKIYHTL
+446 KNREKKIYHTV

>member
-1 MCAFFFL
+1 MKHYFWVLIIFSFVSA
-8 LALAGGCYCVSL
+8 AAGQQTP
-20 SIMKYLVLVLFIFC
+20 
-34 FELAAV
+34 AQQA
-40 GQGEPAHLAPER
+40 PAHLAPAHLPAPAQ

-75 VKINAPA
+75 VRINAPA
-82 EGLMTPRKPVRLVF
+82 EELMTSRKPVRLIF

-107 TFGKRMEEGDD
+107 TFGKRMGQGDD

-161 PGRDHIIKELVEQ
+161 PGRDLIIKDLVEQ

-179 SAGCSGEGC
+179 SAGC
-188 SGAGCSSA
+188 AGA
-196 SCSSASRA
+196 SCA
-204 GAGCSGADCANQ
+204 GAA
-216 SMPQVE
+216 MPLVE
-222 LSSHSG
+222 LNSHSG

-264 GPKLVRWLSGGAAA
+264 GPKLVRWLSGGDAGN
-278 TQHNT
+278 QHT
-283 SCVGPHNAAV
+283 GAQP
-293 PATAAATHH
+293 
-302 TAAVPATDAATHHT
+302 
-316 AAVTATDAGTQ
+316 ATDAGTQ
-327 HIGAR
+327 HTGAQ
-332 PATQRQLFVACYKDY
+332 PATPRQLFVACYKDY

-357 SKKGGTWHRTKMMYN
+357 SQKGGTWHRTKMMYN
-372 YLRRHLEGAQWSRG
+372 YLRKHLEGAQWSRG
-386 GGERAGQRGG
+386 AGESAGQRG
-396 QCEPRAGQGA
+396 

-419 KREEKCNWQHCG
+419 KREEKCNWQHGG
-431 QSNVTRTGQCYFYWK
+431 QCEEQRTGQCYFYWK
-446 KNREKKIYHTL
+446 KNREKKIYHTV

-465 HSELVGTPL
+465 HSELVGTPQ

>member
-1 MCAFFFL
+1 
-8 LALAGGCYCVSL
+8 
-20 SIMKYLVLVLFIFC
+20 
-34 FELAAV
+34 
-40 GQGEPAHLAPER
+40 
-52 LCWVDSK
+52 
-59 DFAER
+59 
-64 DCSFLYEPGVR
+64 
-75 VKINAPA
+75 
-82 EGLMTPRKPVRLVF
+82 MTPCKPVRLVF

-107 TFGKRMEEGDD
+107 TFGKRMEQGDD

-161 PGRDHIIKELVEQ
+161 PERDHIIKDLVEQ

-179 SAGCSGEGC
+179 SANS
-188 SGAGCSSA
+188 SGANC
-196 SCSSASRA
+196 A
-204 GAGCSGADCANQ
+204 GAGCSGASSSGASSSGADCAGN
-216 SMPQVE
+216 SMPIVE
-222 LSSHSG
+222 LNSHSG

-233 FGFMDACDS
+233 FGFMDACDT
-242 LPDYLCRISFID
+242 LPDYLWRISFID

-264 GPKLVRWLSGGAAA
+264 GPKLVRWLSGG
-278 TQHNT
+278 
-283 SCVGPHNAAV
+283 
-293 PATAAATHH
+293 
-302 TAAVPATDAATHHT
+302 
-316 AAVTATDAGTQ
+316 DAGNQ
-327 HIGAR
+327 HTGAR

-357 SKKGGTWHRTKMMYN
+357 SKKGGTWHRTQMMYN
-372 YLRRHLEGAQWSRG
+372 YFRRHLDGAQWSRG
-386 GGERAGQRGG
+386 GGVS
-396 QCEPRAGQGA
+396 AGQGGEQSA
-406 KQCIVRRTWPCGE
+406 KQCVVRRTWPCGE

-431 QSNVTRTGQCYFYWK
+431 QRGGQCYFYWK
-446 KNREKKIYHTL
+446 KNREKKIYQKIYHTV

>member
-1 MCAFFFL
+1 MKHYFWVLIIFSF
-8 LALAGGCYCVSL
+8 VST
-20 SIMKYLVLVLFIFC
+20 
-34 FELAAV
+34 AV
-40 GQGEPAHLAPER
+40 GQGEPAHLAPAHLPAPAYLSAPAQ

-75 VKINAPA
+75 VRINAPA
-82 EGLMTPRKPVRLVF
+82 EGLMTPRKPVRLIF

-107 TFGKRMEEGDD
+107 TFGKRMEQGDD

-125 IGAQTRFLR
+125 IGAQSRFLR

-161 PGRDHIIKELVEQ
+161 PGRDLIIKELVEQ

-179 SAGCSGEGC
+179 SADC
-188 SGAGCSSA
+188 
-196 SCSSASRA
+196 A
-204 GAGCSGADCANQ
+204 GAGCAEADCAGAGCPGAA
-216 SMPQVE
+216 MPQVE
-222 LSSHSG
+222 LNSHSG

-264 GPKLVRWLSGGAAA
+264 GPKLVRWLSGG
-278 TQHNT
+278 
-283 SCVGPHNAAV
+283 
-293 PATAAATHH
+293 
-302 TAAVPATDAATHHT
+302 
-316 AAVTATDAGTQ
+316 DAGTP
-327 HIGAR
+327 HNGAQ
-332 PATQRQLFVACYKDY
+332 PTTQRQLFVACYKDY

-372 YLRRHLEGAQWSRG
+372 YLRRHLEGAQWSRS
-386 GGERAGQRGG
+386 GGEY
-396 QCEPRAGQGA
+396 AGQGGEQSA

-419 KREEKCNWQHCG
+419 KREEKCNWQHGG
-431 QSNVTRTGQCYFYWK
+431 QREEQRTGQCYFYWK
-446 KNREKKIYHTL
+446 KNREKKIYHTV

-465 HSELVGTPL
+465 HSELVGTPQ

>member
-1 MCAFFFL
+1 
-8 LALAGGCYCVSL
+8 
-20 SIMKYLVLVLFIFC
+20 
-34 FELAAV
+34 
-40 GQGEPAHLAPER
+40 
-52 LCWVDSK
+52 
-59 DFAER
+59 
-64 DCSFLYEPGVR
+64 
-75 VKINAPA
+75 
-82 EGLMTPRKPVRLVF
+82 MTPRKPVRLIF
-96 YALPNGNSTEW
+96 YTLPNGNSTEW
-107 TFGKRMEEGDD
+107 TFGKRMEQGDD

-146 LEAENRSWGAWRKAG
+146 LEAEKRSWGAWRKAG
-161 PGRDHIIKELVEQ
+161 PGRDLIIKQLVEH

-179 SAGCSGEGC
+179 SS
-188 SGAGCSSA
+188 GCSSA
-196 SCSSASRA
+196 GCA
-204 GAGCSGADCANQ
+204 GAGCANQ
-216 SMPQVE
+216 SMPLVE
-222 LSSHSG
+222 LNSHSG

-233 FGFMDACDS
+233 FGFMDECDS

-264 GPKLVRWLSGGAAA
+264 GPKLVRWLSGG
-278 TQHNT
+278 
-283 SCVGPHNAAV
+283 
-293 PATAAATHH
+293 
-302 TAAVPATDAATHHT
+302 DAANQHT
-316 AAVTATDAGTQ
+316 
-327 HIGAR
+327 GAQ

-357 SKKGGTWHRTKMMYN
+357 SKKGGTWHRTQMMYN

-386 GGERAGQRGG
+386 GGESAGQGG
-396 QCEPRAGQGA
+396 EQGA

-419 KREEKCNWQHCG
+419 KREEKCNWQHGG
-431 QSNVTRTGQCYFYWK
+431 QREEQRTGQCYFYWK
-446 KNREKKIYHTL
+446 KNREKKIYHTV